1 MQLYKIDDA
10 IRQAIEIATDPET
23 GELLSI
29 DEIEELMTEKSNKI
43 ENIAC
48 WIKNLKSDLT
58 ALKAERDTFNQRIKQ
73 TQNKLD
79 SLTHYL
85 EFCLNGD
92 KFESEKCKISYR
104 RSESVEIKEDNLT
117 AFIQWAEAN
126 NDSCLRYKAP
136 EVDKTIVKELI
147 NRGEDVPYAS
157 IVSKLNM
164 QIK

>member
-10 IRQAIEIATDPET
+10 IRQAIELGTDPET
-23 GELLSI
+23 GELLSV
-29 DEIEELMTEKSNKI
+29 DEVEALLVERSTKI

-79 SLTHYL
+79 SLTSYL
-85 EFCLNGD
+85 EFCLNGE
-92 KFESEKCKISYR
+92 KFESDKCKVSYR
-104 RSESVEIKEDNLT
+104 RSESVEISEQNMNE
-117 AFIQWAEAN
+117 FISWAQSN
-126 NDSCLRYKAP
+126 NDSVLRYKAP
-136 EVDKTIVKELI
+136 EVDKTAVKEL
-147 NRGEDVPYAS
+147 
-157 IVSKLNM
+157 LNKGVDIPFAALVTKNNI

>member
-10 IRQAIEIATDPET
+10 IREAVELGTDPET
-23 GELLSI
+23 GELLNA
-29 DEIEELMTEKSNKI
+29 DELEALVVEKNTKI

-58 ALKAERDTFNQRIKQ
+58 ALKAERDSFNQRIKT

-79 SLTHYL
+79 SLSQYL

-92 KFESEKCKISYR
+92 KFESDKCKISYR
-104 RSESVEIKEDNLT
+104 RSESVEINEKNIP
-117 AFIQWAEAN
+117 AFIEWAEQN
-126 NDSCLRYKAP
+126 HETCLRYKTP
-136 EVDKTIVKELI
+136 DIDKASVKDLLKA
-147 NRGEDVPYAS
+147 GFDVPYAA